1 MRIFSWALCAV
12 LVSWPFAVEA
22 TPKNRVHEKVEV
34 DGCLVQD
41 DNGCVY
47 LKTGTRTFDV
57 SSANPKMD
65 PKQHL
70 GVALVARI
78 ASPGSMCKRGIPL
91 DNIKWSYTKQV
102 CP

>member
-1 MRIFSWALCAV
+1 MRIFSWALCAL
-12 LVSWPFAVEA
+12 LVSWPFVVAA
-22 TPKNRVHEKVEV
+22 TPKNRTHDKVEV

-41 DNGCVY
+41 DDGCVY
-47 LKTGTRTFDV
+47 LETGTAKFDV
-57 SSANPKMD
+57 SLANPKMD

-70 GVALVARI
+70 GVALVAKT
-78 ASPGSMCKRGIPL
+78 ASAGGMCKGGIRL